1 MKNLEILSKEFIE
14 KELNYIVKSGSL
26 SEKELLII
34 KLRYGIENN
43 PMPLRKIAKITEIK
57 LRNIKKE
64 VLNAE
69 RKVFNIIKKKI

>member
-1 MKNLEILSKEFIE
+1 MENAEILTKEFIE
-14 KELNYIVKSGSL
+14 KELNYIVENGSL

-43 PMPLRKIAKITEIK
+43 PMPLKKIAKITEIK
-57 LRNIKKE
+57 LKNIRKE

-69 RKVFNIIKKKI
+69 RKVFNILKKKI